1 MVRFPAFLFEV
12 MDKMPT
18 VAYMYSSG
26 LILALLVFAA
36 TYFHRQFGLMT
47 LLLVSLLC
55 VQDLGSPDI
64 VEAAIKEVGEAYVA
78 HWSYS
83 CRMTF
88 ILSVVL
94 FFTAIILKRK
104 LKQKNKL
111 N

>member
-1 MVRFPAFLFEV
+1 MRFLAFLFEV

-18 VAYMYSSG
+18 VEYMYVSG

-36 TYFHRQFGLMT
+36 TYFHRQFGLMF

-55 VQDLGSPDI
+55 VQDIETPDI
-64 VEAAIKEVGEAYVA
+64 VEAVIKEAGQGYIN
-78 HWSYS
+78 HWNYS

-88 ILSVVL
+88 ILSVIL

>member
-1 MVRFPAFLFEV
+1 MYYPAFFFVV

-18 VAYMYSSG
+18 VQYMYGSG
-26 LILALLVFAA
+26 ITLALLVFAA
-36 TYFHRQFGLMT
+36 TYFHRQVGLIV
-47 LLLVSLLC
+47 LLFVGLIC
-55 VQDLGSPDI
+55 IQD
-64 VEAAIKEVGEAYVA
+64 VEAPDVVEAIIREAGQGYVA
-78 HWSYS
+78 HWNYS